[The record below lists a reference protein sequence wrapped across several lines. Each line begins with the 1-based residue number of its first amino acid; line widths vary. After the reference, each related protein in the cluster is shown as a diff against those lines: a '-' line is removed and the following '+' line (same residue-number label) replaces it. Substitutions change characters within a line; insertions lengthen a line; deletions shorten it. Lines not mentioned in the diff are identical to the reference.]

1 MCGGPMYRRWG
12 GGSEPHDR
20 PYTNVDLHGIGGG
33 FNLDYACLAAGLVPG
48 GAKTPHA
55 LFLAVRRVFSC
66 DVQRFLD
73 AAAGVGC
80 DQQAICDA
88 AARLDIVHAA
98 DAGSAPGFENAPI
111 CTDLALT
118 VAVLSRLTGS
128 MVLRDRPPVLTWDQ
142 LFGRVV
148 RIPEPIAPC
157 TNATLGPVQA

>member
-1 MCGGPMYRRWG
+1 MCHGGSYPRWG
-12 GGSEPHDR
+12 GGSEPHAR
-20 PYTNVDLHGIGGG
+20 PYTNVDLHGMGCG
-33 FNLDYACLAAGLVPG
+33 FNLDYACLAAGLAPG
-48 GAKTPHA
+48 GAKTPQA
-55 LFLAVRRVFSC
+55 LFLAVREAFSC

-98 DAGSAPGFENAPI
+98 DAGSAPGLENVPI
-111 CTDLALT
+111 CTDLALS

-128 MVLRDRPPVLTWDQ
+128 MVLRDRPPVLTWDR

-157 TNATLGPVQA
+157 TPVALGQVQA